1 MILTSNIK
9 TLVINKAQLSVVD
22 IYKKIMIISKL
33 DKIEVNLLSS
43 NLEQKPS
50 DVIRIY
56 TKINYSNAK
65 MSNELNEY

>member
-33 DKIEVNLLSS
+33 DKTEVNLLSS